1 MTIAMSFLP
10 LTASGITIP
19 KRDKAVEPVK
29 SNTAQY
35 VKEPKGQGG
44 EAQKSPKENKS
55 GIFTADKTNV
65 YIKNCHDIQKDIR

>member
-35 VKEPKGQGG
+35 AKGMKEQGG
-44 EAQKSPKENKS
+44 EAQKSSEGNKLS
-55 GIFTADKTNV
+55 IFTADKTNA
-65 YIKNCHDIQKDIR
+65 YDKNCHDIQKDII